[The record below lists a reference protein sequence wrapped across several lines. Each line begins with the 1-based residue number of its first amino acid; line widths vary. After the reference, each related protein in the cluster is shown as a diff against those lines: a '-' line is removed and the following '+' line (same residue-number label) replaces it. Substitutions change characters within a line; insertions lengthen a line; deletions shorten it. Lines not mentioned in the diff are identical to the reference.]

1 VTTTTP
7 DATTDLPRPTSLQAV
22 KGWFWAID
30 QQLFYWFLTRQNEL
44 GERGDLLE
52 LGTYMGKSSIVMG
65 AHLGEG
71 ETFTVCDLFDSEVAD
86 DANSAETGKSY
97 YGAADGRVGAK

>member
-1 VTTTTP
+1 MTTTTA

-30 QQLFYWFLTRQNEL
+30 QQLFHWFLTRQNEL

-52 LGTYMGKSSIVMG
+52 VGTYMGKSSIFMG
-65 AHLGEG
+65 THLSEE
-71 ETFTVCDLFDSEVAD
+71 ETFTVCNLFDS
-86 DANSAETGKSY
+86 
-97 YGAADGRVGAK
+97 

>member
-1 VTTTTP
+1 VTTTTA

-30 QQLFYWFLTRQNEL
+30 QQLFHWFLTRQNAL

-52 LGTYMGKSSIVMG
+52 LGT
-65 AHLGEG
+65 
-71 ETFTVCDLFDSEVAD
+71 
-86 DANSAETGKSY
+86 
-97 YGAADGRVGAK
+97 